1 MALERGNE
9 LDKDTL
15 NGIVIDKGTHVSR
28 YKGAWGRFS
37 PLCGLMLCDPS
48 HDLYL
53 LTISHLMCIKPEMYY
68 NIPQK

>member
-28 YKGAWGRFS
+28 YKGA
-37 PLCGLMLCDPS
+37 
-48 HDLYL
+48 
-53 LTISHLMCIKPEMYY
+53 
-68 NIPQK
+68 